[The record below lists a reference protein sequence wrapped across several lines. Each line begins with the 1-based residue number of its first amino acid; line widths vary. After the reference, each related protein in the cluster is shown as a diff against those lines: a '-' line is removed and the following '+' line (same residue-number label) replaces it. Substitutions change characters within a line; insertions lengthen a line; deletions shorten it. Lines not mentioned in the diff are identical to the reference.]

1 MDGET
6 LMAVK
11 AKKVKVKTLKGTP
24 RSKGEGRTLTTGL
37 TKGYGLNTGKQ
48 NTSLTPTKMVRLP
61 KNKLKIKRT
70 AHGTKA
76 KRKKNNAY

>member
-11 AKKVKVKTLKGTP
+11 AKKVKVKILKGTP
-24 RSKGEGRTLTTGL
+24 RRKGEGRTLTTGL

-48 NTSLTPTKMVRLP
+48 NTSLAPVKLVRMP
-61 KNKLKIKRT
+61 KNKLKNKRA

-76 KRKKNNAY
+76 KRKKNAY